1 VLSLANTSRADLSP
15 AGFLVNETA
24 VASASDSLR
33 RDIADLNSVAAI
45 GARIKGIIA
54 RNIGI

>member
-1 VLSLANTSRADLSP
+1 VLSRANTSKADLSP

-33 RDIADLNSVAAI
+33 REIADLNNVAAI
-45 GARIKGIIA
+45 GARINGIMA

>member
-33 RDIADLNSVAAI
+33 RDIADFNSVAAI
-45 GARIKGIIA
+45 GARIKGIMA

>member
-1 VLSLANTSRADLSP
+1 MLSLANTSSADLSP

-33 RDIADLNSVAAI
+33 RDIADFNSVAAI
-45 GARIKGIIA
+45 GARIKGIMA